1 MNQKS
6 NITPMEIAHFR
17 FALIA
22 PVIQGLFPD
31 PSPTAY
37 YRRITEHPIK
47 RPDGT
52 AFIYNYNTIERWTND
67 YRRGGMDALLPK
79 VRSDK
84 GISRT
89 LSDVAIEEIYRL
101 REKYPKINATMI
113 HTMLVQESY
122 ITADVSKR
130 AIQRFVKSNDLK
142 SARNPNIK
150 DRKAFEEEH
159 FGCMWQADTCYL
171 PYIKEDGRARRTY
184 LVMIIDDH
192 SRLIVGGQIFYQ
204 DNAYNFQKVLKQA
217 VATYGIPHK
226 LYLDNGSPYKNDQ
239 LSFICG
245 SIGTTLLHTP
255 VRDGAAKG
263 KVERNFRTLRERWL
277 NVLDTDTI
285 HSLAQFNELLTEY
298 IHKHNTTVHSSFG
311 DTPLN
316 RFLSSDSKAQVPKS
330 EYWLN
335 ECFYNRITRK
345 VRKDSCI
352 SIDGELFDVLQQF
365 IGMTVE
371 IRFLPDDKYNA
382 YIQYNQEQFPIFKT
396 DKNANCH
403 TKRNNLK
410 ALDFTKKGD
419 PAHE

>member
-192 SRLIVGGQIFYQ
+192 SRLIVGGQIF
-204 DNAYNFQKVLKQA
+204 LS
-217 VATYGIPHK
+217 IP
-226 LYLDNGSPYKNDQ
+226 L
-239 LSFICG
+239 
-245 SIGTTLLHTP
+245 
-255 VRDGAAKG
+255 
-263 KVERNFRTLRERWL
+263 
-277 NVLDTDTI
+277 
-285 HSLAQFNELLTEY
+285 
-298 IHKHNTTVHSSFG
+298 
-311 DTPLN
+311 
-316 RFLSSDSKAQVPKS
+316 
-330 EYWLN
+330 
-335 ECFYNRITRK
+335 
-345 VRKDSCI
+345 
-352 SIDGELFDVLQQF
+352 
-365 IGMTVE
+365 
-371 IRFLPDDKYNA
+371 
-382 YIQYNQEQFPIFKT
+382 
-396 DKNANCH
+396 
-403 TKRNNLK
+403 
-410 ALDFTKKGD
+410 
-419 PAHE
+419 